1 MKAIKPALVAATAVV
16 AAASIAACG
25 SSSNSTSSASA
36 SNAASSSTAAA
47 STASSSSTAPAS
59 SGQGKTIAY
68 LAAAR
73 GNAYVDAGLK
83 AATAEAAKLGVKL
96 DVFDAQFN
104 PQKQLSQC
112 QDAITNKVD
121 AIVTIA
127 AVGVALIPCAAQAH
141 AANIPFVAMNQPIG
155 TSITSG
161 EPTAKGVTSQI
172 LTPLAKVAGEDTAQV
187 VAACGSTNPCNVI
200 LLTAAKL
207 IPVQA
212 AAYETALK
220 VASKAHP
227 NIKVTSVD
235 AGADRPGGLAAMQ
248 NALQKVPKPT
258 VVAAPNTQPMEG
270 AVQALIEAGLT
281 PGKDVKIASNGG
293 TSFQLPKVK
302 SGAYYSTYVQ
312 MPATEAD
319 LALQYALE
327 AANGHKPPTW
337 TDPHAPKN
345 VPYEITQ
352 ANVNSLGGFT
362 PEW

>member
-1 MKAIKPALVAATAVV
+1 MKASKPVMGAVVAVV
-16 AAASIAACG
+16 AAASLAACG
-25 SSSNSTSSASA
+25 SSGSSTSTSA
-36 SNAASSSTAAA
+36 STAASG
-47 STASSSSTAPAS
+47 STTTAP
-59 SGQGKTIAY
+59 SGQGKKIAY

-83 AATAEAAKLGVKL
+83 AATAQAAKLGVKL
-96 DVFDAQFN
+96 TVFDAQFN
-104 PQKQLSQC
+104 PQKQLAQC
-112 QDAITNKVD
+112 QDAITKKYD

-127 AVGVALIPCAAQAH
+127 AVGVALIPCAAQAQ
-141 AANIPFVAMNQPIG
+141 AANIPFIATNQPIG

-172 LTPLAKVAGEDTAQV
+172 LTPLAKVAGEDTAQI
-187 VAACGSTNPCNVI
+187 VAACGNTNPCNVV

-212 AAYETALK
+212 KAYETALK

-227 NIKVTSVD
+227 NIKVPTVD
-235 AGADRPGGLAAMQ
+235 AGADRPGGLKAMQ
-248 NALQKVPKPT
+248 DALQRIPKPT

-270 AVQALIEAGLT
+270 AAQALTEAGLT
-281 PGKDVKIASNGG
+281 PGKDVKLATNGG
-293 TSFQLPKVK
+293 TSFQIPKVK

-312 MPATEAD
+312 MPATETD
-319 LALQYALE
+319 LALQYAVQ
-327 AANGHKPPTW
+327 AANGQKPPTW

-352 ANVNSLGGFT
+352 SNVNSLGDFT